1 MMLARHAES
10 LFWAGR
16 QIERAEDTARML
28 DVTYHGL
35 LEAMP
40 WEAERS
46 WNDLLKVLWL
56 DRPFAAA
63 FLAISIVMLFYP
75 AAMARRRRRRP
86 VATPAAGAK

>member
-1 MMLARHAES
+1 MLARHAES

-28 DVTYHGL
+28 VVTYHGL

-46 WNDLLKVLWL
+46 WRDLLKVLWL
-56 DRPFAAA
+56 ERPFTELERGIRAAT
-63 FLAISIVMLFYP
+63 V
-75 AAMARRRRRRP
+75 
-86 VATPAAGAK
+86 